1 MDREAEILFKQI
13 DDRVALL
20 TQALASGRAE
30 DYAAYKY
37 ICGQIQGLDQ
47 ARNAIEV
54 LTKKLEFE
62 DE

>member
-13 DDRVALL
+13 DDRISLL

-30 DYAAYKY
+30 DYSQYKY

-47 ARNAIEV
+47 ARSAIEV

>member
-1 MDREAEILFKQI
+1 VDKEASILFKQI

-20 TQALASGRAE
+20 TQALVSGRGE

-37 ICGQIQGLDQ
+37 ICGQIQGLNQ
-47 ARNAIEV
+47 ARSAIEV
-54 LTKKLEFE
+54 LTKKVEFE

>member
-13 DDRVALL
+13 DDRILLL

-47 ARNAIEV
+47 ARSAIEV